1 MTHTTASRETHP
13 VTYRALLGVP
23 HVRRMLTGWTLGR
36 LPGGLV
42 ALGFALSTLQAGGTL
57 ALCGE
62 VTAAFSLG
70 YGAAA
75 PALGRLIDRR
85 GPVAVLRPLAVAHSL
100 GLLAAA
106 VLAGHGHPHLL
117 LPVAAVSGAT
127 VPPLVACQR
136 AMWPRLAGPD
146 LQGRAAAFEAMA
158 VNAVYLVGPL
168 VAGLLSLAHRAEV
181 ALAAASVLSLAGVL
195 VFTTVEPV
203 RAVRPASTAPQRRD
217 WLGPLRQ
224 PAVPPLLAAG
234 VAFSAAVS
242 AIDLSALAWGRD
254 LGLPAAGG
262 WLIAGFTGVGI
273 VSAAWYG
280 RRPVEAE
287 PDRAD
292 SAEGF
297 TETRGW
303 LLVLAAGAGLGALSC
318 TTGLPWLLPAVLLAT
333 QVAVSPLMV
342 TLVVLAGHRV
352 DPALRTELHTW
363 RTSANQLGWAL
374 GAVVAGAVTS
384 GGTSSPLPAVGCAAG
399 LALVAAGCTLVGA
412 RAERRALHPD
422 LVPAPPRPGT
432 SARERREVTP
442 S

>member
-1 MTHTTASRETHP
+1 MTHTTVSRAGHPAS
-13 VTYRALLGVP
+13 YRALLGVP

-36 LPGGLV
+36 LPGGLI

-62 VTAAFSLG
+62 VTAAFALG
-70 YGAAA
+70 YGTAA
-75 PALGRLIDRR
+75 PVLGRLIDRR
-85 GPVAVLRPLAVAHSL
+85 GPVAVLRTVAALHSL

-136 AMWPRLAGPD
+136 AMWPRLLDSD

-158 VNAVYLVGPL
+158 VNAVYLAGPL

-181 ALAAASVLSLAGVL
+181 ALAVASVLSLVGVL
-195 VFTTVEPV
+195 VFTSVAPV
-203 RAVRPASTAPQRRD
+203 RAVRPEPADPLRRD
-217 WLGPLRQ
+217 WLGPLRH
-224 PAVPPLLAAG
+224 PAVPSLLAAG
-234 VAFSAAVS
+234 VGFSAAVS
-242 AIDLSALAWGRD
+242 ALDLSALAWGRS

-273 VSAAWYG
+273 ASAAWYG
-280 RRPVEAE
+280 RRPVETEAE
-287 PDRAD
+287 
-292 SAEGF
+292 SGEGF

-384 GGTSSPLPAVGCAAG
+384 GGTSSPLPAVGSAAA
-399 LALVAAGCTLVGA
+399 LALVAAGLTLVGA
-412 RAERRALHPD
+412 RAEQRTSRQE
-422 LVPAPPRPGT
+422 LVPPAVRPGA
-432 SARERREVTP
+432 SALERKEVTP

>member
-1 MTHTTASRETHP
+1 MTHTTASRHGHP
-13 VTYRALLGVP
+13 ASYRALLGVP
-23 HVRRMLTGWTLGR
+23 HVRPMLIGWTLGR
-36 LPGGLV
+36 LPGGLI

-62 VTAAFSLG
+62 VAAAFSLG

-85 GPVAVLRPLAVAHSL
+85 GPVAVLRPVAVLHSL
-100 GLLAAA
+100 GLLLAA

-117 LPVAAVSGAT
+117 LPVAAVAGAT

-136 AMWPRLAGPD
+136 AMWPRLVGAD

-195 VFTTVEPV
+195 AFTAVAPV
-203 RAVRPASTAPQRRD
+203 RAVRPGPTRQQHRD
-217 WLGPLRQ
+217 WRGPLRN
-224 PAVPPLLAAG
+224 PAVPALLAAG
-234 VAFSAAVS
+234 VGFSAAVS
-242 AIDLSALAWGRD
+242 ALDLSALAWGRA
-254 LGLPAAGG
+254 LGLPGAGG

-273 VSAAWYG
+273 LSAAWYG
-280 RRPVEAE
+280 RRPV
-287 PDRAD
+287 DAD
-292 SAEGF
+292 GGDDGF

-333 QVAVSPLMV
+333 QVAISPLMV

-374 GAVVAGAVTS
+374 GAVVAGAVTG

-399 LALVAAGCTLVGA
+399 LALLAAGCTVLGA
-412 RAERRALHPD
+412 RAERHALHPSP
-422 LVPAPPRPGT
+422 VPVPLRPET
-432 SARERREVTP
+432 SARAREEVTP